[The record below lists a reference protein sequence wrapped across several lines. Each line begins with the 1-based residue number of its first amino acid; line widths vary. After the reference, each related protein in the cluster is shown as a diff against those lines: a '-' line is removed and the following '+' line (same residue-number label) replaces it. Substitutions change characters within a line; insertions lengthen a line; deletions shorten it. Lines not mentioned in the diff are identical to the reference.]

1 VTELLAERGMDVSP
15 RMVLT
20 WVQSFAPQLALAARP
35 HNDPRTL
42 LLMAPGWV
50 KTRLGGPNARL
61 TISGSIPNLVKVID
75 AQHGRGGLQ
84 YLDYRGETVA
94 W

>member
-1 VTELLAERGMDVSP
+1 MYRG
-15 RMVLT
+15 T
-20 WVQSFAPQLALAARP
+20 KAALNMFMRSYAAR
-35 HNDPRTL
+35 HHDDPRTL

-61 TISGSIPNLVKVID
+61 TIGESIPNLVKVID

-84 YLDYRGETVA
+84 YLDYRGQTVA